1 MSGVGFVESSSKV
14 SHDWRYMGMSS
25 LTAKERFLIADILE
39 FDSGYIFTTLSSI
52 IKYNKTTTRDIIFA
66 ACGID
71 IFTDPHYSQLSQ
83 QRCLERIWDTERDA
97 VAGQVLHDF
106 LEFFFNHYPKQ
117 LLSDEKKC
125 RFNQCLEISK
135 RLMNDSKIDLP
146 ISQSEKLKLLKK
158 DIDNSLAQGT
168 PELCLDRLH
177 TFASEYL
184 RLLCTKH
191 EIKVK
196 DDKDNYLPLHSL
208 AGSLVRFYRGEGC
221 LASQFSITAIRNS
234 IDLFAKYNDVRN
246 NQSFAHPNDILDKA
260 EATYVVQ
267 ILSSTLSL
275 IEKIEASTEK

>member
-1 MSGVGFVESSSKV
+1 
-14 SHDWRYMGMSS
+14 MSS
-25 LTAKERFLIADILE
+25 LTAKERFLIAEVLE

-52 IKYNKTTTRDIIFA
+52 VKYNKTTTRDIIFA

-71 IFTDPHYSQLSQ
+71 IFTNPHYSQLSQ
-83 QRCLERIWDTERDA
+83 QRCLEKIWDAESDA

-117 LLSDEKKC
+117 LLTDEKKR
-125 RFNQCLEISK
+125 RFNHCLEISK
-135 RLMNDSKIDLP
+135 RLINDSKIDLP
-146 ISQSEKLKLLKK
+146 ISHSEKLRLLKK
-158 DIDNSLAQGT
+158 DIDNSLVQGT
-168 PELCLDRLH
+168 PQLCLDRLH

-184 RLLCTKH
+184 RDLCIKH

-208 AGSLVRFYRGEGC
+208 AGSLGRFYKEKSC
-221 LASQFSITAIRNS
+221 IESQFSVIAIRNS

-246 NQSFAHPNDILDKA
+246 DQSFAHPNDILDKA

-267 ILSSTLSL
+267 IMSSTLSL
-275 IEKIEASTEK
+275 IEKIEASIETQ